1 MICSLLIQI
10 RRDYEVLFIVDDSAS
25 MRGSRWLEARDALIE
40 IAEYA
45 LKLNVR
51 TVSLRFLNNGTY
63 DRGLQGASALM
74 SRFDR
79 VQPNGTSCAGCHYI
93 PDIDRLSMIGSTPI
107 GAVLQVVFNEH
118 LNRIDDA
125 VSNPHLYSKIP
136 PLDIIV
142 LTDGVPTDDPASVI
156 ASAVRR
162 LKNKRYHPNTMGVQF
177 VQIADD
183 PGARPVLV
191 DLVKGDNGSI
201 VDTVPY
207 RGVVTSEKLQRIL
220 LGGIHPNIRAML
232 PISLLG
238 T

>member
-1 MICSLLIQI
+1 MQ
-10 RRDYEVLFIVDDSAS
+10 
-25 MRGSRWLEARDALIE
+25 GSRWLEARDALVE

-51 TVSLRFLNNGTY
+51 TVSLRFLNDITY
-63 DRGLQGASALM
+63 DRGLQVSNPILNSLVHKLTFYRAHPPSCRGLIVSGQTVPL
-74 SRFDR
+74 SC
-79 VQPNGTSCAGCHYI
+79 TSGHYF
-93 PDIDRLSMIGSTPI
+93 PDIDRLFMIGSTPI
-107 GAVLQVVFNEH
+107 GAVLQIVFNEH

-142 LTDGVPTDDPASVI
+142 LTDGVPSKLSLSMSFRATSRCPIADDPASVI
-156 ASAVRR
+156 MSAVRC

-191 DLVKGDNGSI
+191 DLVKGDNG
-201 VDTVPY
+201 V
-207 RGVVTSEKLQRIL
+207 R
-220 LGGIHPNIRAML
+220 
-232 PISLLG
+232 
-238 T
+238 